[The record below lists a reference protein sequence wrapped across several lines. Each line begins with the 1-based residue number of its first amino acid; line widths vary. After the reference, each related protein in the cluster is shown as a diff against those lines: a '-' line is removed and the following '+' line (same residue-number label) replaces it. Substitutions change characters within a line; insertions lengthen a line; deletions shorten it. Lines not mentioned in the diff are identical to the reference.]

1 MSVRVPMRGTGA
13 EQPVV
18 ATKARNGAGA
28 KGLPHSADE
37 DATTAGGD
45 AGGRI
50 GSGSAKSFPISKRQV
65 WEAYKR
71 VKANRGA
78 AGVDGQTIEQ
88 FEGDLSNNLYKLWN
102 RLASGSY
109 MPRAVRRVE
118 LPKPDGG
125 MRPLG
130 IPTVADRIA
139 QTVVKQHLEPRLE
152 EHFHEDSYGYRPGKS
167 ARQALDRA
175 RRRCWDYAWVVDLDI
190 KGFFDTIDHAL
201 LMRALERHASERWVL
216 LYVRRWL
223 EAPVELAEGQMQ
235 ARTLGTPQGGV
246 ISPLLANLFLHY
258 VFDVWLQRHH
268 PDVPFERYA
277 DDALCHCRTRRQAE
291 RVLAALTQRFA
302 ECGLT
307 LHPQKT
313 RLVYCKDDDRR
324 GDYCDTSFDFLGFTF
339 RARRSKNRWGRF
351 FINFSPGMSAKA
363 GKRIRQ
369 DIHGW
374 RLHMRSDE
382 TLEELARMYN
392 QRIRGWVNYYSAFY
406 KSALVPTLRHLDRK
420 LVLWATRKYKRLR
433 RHRRRASHW
442 LERVARSRPGL
453 FAHWHLLWGRTG
465 MGRAG

>member
-13 EQPVV
+13 DQPVV
-18 ATKARNGAGA
+18 VMKARNGAGA
-28 KGLPHSADE
+28 KGLTHLAE
-37 DATTAGGD
+37 DGATTGGGNAGR
-45 AGGRI
+45 RI
-50 GSGSAKSFPISKRQV
+50 GSNSAKSIPITKRQV

-88 FEGDLSNNLYKLWN
+88 FEEDVSNNLYKLWN
-102 RLASGSY
+102 RMASGSY
-109 MPRAVRRVE
+109 MPQAVRRVE
-118 LPKPDGG
+118 IPKPDGG
-125 MRPLG
+125 SRPLG

-152 EHFHEDSYGYRPGKS
+152 QRFHEDSYGYRPGKS

-201 LMRALERHASERWVL
+201 LMRALQKHASESWVL

-223 EAPVELAEGQMQ
+223 QAPVELADGQTQ
-235 ARTLGTPQGGV
+235 VRALGTPQGGV

-258 VFDVWLQRHH
+258 VFDQWMRRHH

-277 DDALCHCRTRRQAE
+277 DDVLCHCRTRQQAE
-291 RVLAALTQRFA
+291 QVLQRLTQRFA
-302 ECGLT
+302 ECGLM

-324 GDYCDTSFDFLGFTF
+324 GEYPETSFDFLGYTF
-339 RARRSKNRWGRF
+339 RARRSKTRWGKF
-351 FINFSPGMSAKA
+351 FVNFSPGMSAKA

-369 DIHGW
+369 EIRDW
-374 RLHMRSDE
+374 KLPARSDK
-382 TLEELARMYN
+382 TLEDLAHMFDR
-392 QRIRGWVNYYSAFY
+392 QIRGWVNYYGVFY
-406 KSALVPTLRHLDRK
+406 KSALYPTLRHLDRK

-433 RHRRRASHW
+433 GHRRRAAHW
-442 LERVARSRPGL
+442 LERIARERPSM
-453 FAHWHLLWGRTG
+453 FAHWRLLWGQTG